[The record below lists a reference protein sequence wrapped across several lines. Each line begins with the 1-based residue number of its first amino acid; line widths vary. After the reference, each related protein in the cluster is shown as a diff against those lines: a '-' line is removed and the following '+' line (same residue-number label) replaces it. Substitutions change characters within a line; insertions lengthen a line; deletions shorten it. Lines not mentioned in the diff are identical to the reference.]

1 MFEVKPIQDKPTQK
15 KVCSLCG
22 VEFLPEDFCYSV
34 WDEGKFSGVC
44 QFNIYEDH
52 GEVHSLISLP
62 DADAFQ
68 AMFTAGRAAL
78 NFIDLCDVHLAYY
91 TGEVQDESLIKA
103 IGFRQNEQGK
113 WEMDLTGFFTK
124 PCSCKGE

>member
-91 TGEVQDESLIKA
+91 TGEVQDECLIKA